1 MGLIQA
7 IGVLLCR
14 RGRRVH
20 MREQGMRLTDEQ
32 GFGQADHGPE
42 IAAERVDR
50 LVEWLEMTL
59 GTRLTAFA
67 TGLTTRDVVQIAH
80 GDARPGPEE
89 EQRLRNLYAVA
100 SLLAARDGAGTAY
113 AWLTEPNEDLGGRS
127 PARLLHDGRPP
138 ESVWFAATPAF

>member
-1 MGLIQA
+1 MAG
-7 IGVLLCR
+7 
-14 RGRRVH
+14 
-20 MREQGMRLTDEQ
+20 QGMRLSDDHT
-32 GFGQADHGPE
+32 FGAGEHGPE

-50 LVEWLEMTL
+50 LAEWLELTL

-67 TGLTTRDVVQIAH
+67 TGLSTRELVRIAH
-80 GDARPGPEE
+80 GEASPGPEE
-89 EQRLRNLYAVA
+89 ERRLRNLFAVA
-100 SLLAARDGAGTAY
+100 SLLAARDGAGSAY

>member
-1 MGLIQA
+1 
-7 IGVLLCR
+7 
-14 RGRRVH
+14 
-20 MREQGMRLTDEQ
+20 MRLSDDQTY
-32 GFGQADHGPE
+32 GSGHHGPA

-50 LVEWLEMTL
+50 LAEWLEMTL

-67 TGLTTRDVVQIAH
+67 TGLTTREVVRIAH
-80 GDARPGPEE
+80 GDDAPGPAV

-100 SLLAARDGAGTAY
+100 SLLSARDGAGSAY
-113 AWLTEPNEDLGGRS
+113 AWLTEPNEELGGRS